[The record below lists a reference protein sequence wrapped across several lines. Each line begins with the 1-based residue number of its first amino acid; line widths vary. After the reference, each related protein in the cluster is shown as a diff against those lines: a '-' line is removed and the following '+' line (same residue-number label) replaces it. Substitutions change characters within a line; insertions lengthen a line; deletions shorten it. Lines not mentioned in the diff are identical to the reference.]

1 MRELV
6 ESVREN
12 GVIEL
17 ILCHL
22 YGEDGYQIVS
32 GHRRQMV
39 AILTGLKEVP
49 VTVWDMYDHTATIV
63 MMDSNLHMP
72 TYSTVR
78 ESACLQ
84 DEAGRLGEKT
94 ANGINCL

>member
-49 VTVWDMYDHTATIV
+49 VTVWDM
-63 MMDSNLHMP
+63 
-72 TYSTVR
+72 
-78 ESACLQ
+78 
-84 DEAGRLGEKT
+84 
-94 ANGINCL
+94 